1 MQLAGRCEAH
11 PTAPR
16 RVKHSSDAYQ
26 ERAVTGPKTGR
37 GFAAS
42 VGKTLASSGAPSSA
56 FLRRTGAPSL
66 VYARPR
72 LLITSPQRCTGSQL
86 AVSVRKCALAS
97 CSGSTTRLQR
107 HAAMQRWLLASTA
120 ALAAAAAPR
129 RVAVTGAGGQT
140 GQRARGAPHW
150 HACQEWQH
158 DLAACTLDGRFGHLQ
173 GDWRAAHAAQ
183 RRAPLAA
190 RLAVARVA
198 TPATQGRLRSGH
210 ARTRRRAHLAA
221 QLVRRQGG

>member
-1 MQLAGRCEAH
+1 M
-11 PTAPR
+11 PFT
-16 RVKHSSDAYQ
+16 
-26 ERAVTGPKTGR
+26 
-37 GFAAS
+37 
-42 VGKTLASSGAPSSA
+42 
-56 FLRRTGAPSL
+56 RRTGAPSL

-140 GQRARGAPHW
+140 GQLAFRRMLARRDEFEPVWKSKFYGVFVLNHRVVI
-150 HACQEWQH
+150 HAI
-158 DLAACTLDGRFGHLQ
+158 D
-173 GDWRAAHAAQ
+173 
-183 RRAPLAA
+183 
-190 RLAVARVA
+190 A
-198 TPATQGRLRSGH
+198 TPARWRGNAGSSPLDGAGTATSSPRNDLVKNCRVHPTHWLISTQR
-210 ARTRRRAHLAA
+210 RT
-221 QLVRRQGG
+221 